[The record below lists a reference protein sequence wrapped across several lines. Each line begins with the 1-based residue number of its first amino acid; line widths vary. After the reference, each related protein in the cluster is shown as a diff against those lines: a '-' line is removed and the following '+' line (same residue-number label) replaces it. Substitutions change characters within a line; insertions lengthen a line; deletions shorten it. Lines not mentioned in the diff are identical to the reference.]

1 MSEQAVE
8 KELATK
14 APSREELAQLAK
26 VESQERANRCYS
38 KITAILK
45 EENCELIGRAELVE
59 VPGGG
64 WVISAKPGI
73 VAR

>member
-1 MSEQAVE
+1 MAEEAKTAE
-8 KELATK
+8 APK

-26 VESQERANRCYS
+26 AEAQERANRCFA
-38 KITAILK
+38 KINAVLK

-59 VPGGG
+59 VPSGG